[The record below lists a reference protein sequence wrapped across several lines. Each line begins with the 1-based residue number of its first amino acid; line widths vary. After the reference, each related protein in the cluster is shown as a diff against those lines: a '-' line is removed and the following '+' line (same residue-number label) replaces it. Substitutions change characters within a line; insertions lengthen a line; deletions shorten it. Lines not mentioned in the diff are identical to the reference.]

1 MTTQEL
7 VKAVRAYALAHYEEG
22 GWDIL
27 VECYEDANI
36 EEIIGDVSTEAEAI
50 ARLARV
56 LRTSDDYRQDIM
68 ATVF

>member
-7 VKAVRAYALAHYEEG
+7 VQAVREHALEHYEEG

-27 VECYEDANI
+27 VECYEDADI
-36 EEIIGDVSTEAEAI
+36 EAIIGDASTEAEAV

-68 ATVF
+68 ATAF